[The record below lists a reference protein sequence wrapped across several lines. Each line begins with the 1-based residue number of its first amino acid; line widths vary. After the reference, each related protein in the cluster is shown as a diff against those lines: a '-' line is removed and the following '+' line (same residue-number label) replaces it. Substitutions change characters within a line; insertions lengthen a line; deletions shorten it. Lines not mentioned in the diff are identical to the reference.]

1 MSCLDNILN
10 CVKDGNLNSIKNS
23 IQEAL
28 DNNITPKEILDD
40 GLLAG
45 MNVVGV
51 EFKEGAK
58 FVQEVLMSARAM
70 NEGMAMIKPLLTETE
85 ITKKGVAVF
94 ATVQGDLHDIGK
106 NLVCMM
112 LEGAGYEVIDLGVDV
127 SAEKIVDAIEKYDAN
142 IVGLSAMLTTT
153 MTTMEQVIQELKD
166 KGLYDRISVMI
177 GGAPVSDTFAEK
189 IGASYAN
196 DAAGAVDLAI
206 KLVS

>member
-1 MSCLDNILN
+1 
-10 CVKDGNLNSIKNS
+10 
-23 IQEAL
+23 
-28 DNNITPKEILDD
+28 
-40 GLLAG
+40 

-58 FVQEVLMSARAM
+58 FVPEVLMSARAM

-196 DAAGAVDLAI
+196 DAAGAVDLAN